1 MRRKSIAMALCAT
14 VVCAGLGAAQ
24 LSSFA
29 SEAETGTDIQAENED
44 SDLTSAFSTI
54 STTDEVEPIRISI
67 AIPVWR
73 MWRKTPCPPSW
84 RSPISPWR
92 R

>member
-29 SEAETGTDIQAENED
+29 SEAETGTEYTGGETRIQ
-44 SDLTSAFSTI
+44 I
-54 STTDEVEPIRISI
+54 
-67 AIPVWR
+67 
-73 MWRKTPCPPSW
+73 
-84 RSPISPWR
+84 
-92 R
+92 

>member
-24 LSSFA
+24 LASFA

-54 STTDEVEPIRISI
+54 STTDEVEPASDTFSYSSVGGCGGKRH
-67 AIPVWR
+67 ALHR
-73 MWRKTPCPPSW
+73 GDHQ
-84 RSPISPWR
+84 
-92 R
+92 